1 MSIETDIIHT
11 VGPINPAGA
20 SPTSE
25 LVEKL
30 TNCYLNS
37 LNLANDNGLKTIV
50 SVWFSVFKLL
60 FIIEVLVEVLVVTF
74 RLSLAFQLEFTTIR
88 MKWLRKLLSERL
100 ENSWRKTLILN
111 G

>member
-50 SVWFSVFKLL
+50 SVWFSLFKLL
-60 FIIEVLVEVLVVTF
+60 FIIEVVVVTF

-100 ENSWRKTLILN
+100 ENSWRKTLILK